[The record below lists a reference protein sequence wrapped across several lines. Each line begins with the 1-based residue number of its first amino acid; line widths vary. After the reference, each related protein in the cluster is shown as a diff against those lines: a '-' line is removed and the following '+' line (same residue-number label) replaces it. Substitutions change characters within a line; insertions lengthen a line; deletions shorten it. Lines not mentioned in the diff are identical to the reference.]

1 MLKKLLCSA
10 SCLLLGLTA
19 LSAQEDLAGK
29 IALLQSRGAAWLLS
43 RQDDNGAWLSQSGQP
58 ALTALVCLGIYDSP
72 EFAGPE
78 VKAKMNR
85 ALDYIITQAKSD
97 GGIYGTGGRR
107 GGPGG
112 QRGGPG
118 SQRGGP
124 GGRPAGSAAAGPS
137 QPSPGSYS
145 VYNTAIC
152 LLALAK
158 YNRPQDLEISRKAR
172 AYLLDSQSR
181 AGASGGIGYGRSQR
195 ADLSNTA
202 WSLEALKATDH
213 LDREPFSSDPQQARQ
228 AELAW
233 DKALQFISMCQ
244 NLSATNQSAWVKSA
258 PEEDRGGFIYC
269 PEDAQKAEA
278 GSPPLRSYGSMTYA
292 GIKSMIYAEVAKDDV
307 RMQSAFEWVKK
318 YYTLEENPGTGASGY
333 YYYLHTFGKT
343 LTLFQA
349 QTITDRQGREHDWRR
364 ELVDKLAATQK
375 PDGSWY
381 NDQSGRWMENIPEL
395 STAYCLMTL
404 GTVK

>member
-1 MLKKLLCSA
+1 MLKKILCST
-10 SCLLLGLTA
+10 SCLLLCLAA
-19 LSAQEDLAGK
+19 LSAQDDLADK
-29 IALLQSRGAAWLLS
+29 IAQLQSRGAAWLLA
-43 RQDDNGAWLSQSGQP
+43 RQEDNGAWLSQSGQP
-58 ALTALVCLGIYDSP
+58 AMTALACLGIYDSP
-72 EFAGPE
+72 EYARPE
-78 VKAKMNR
+78 VKTKMNR
-85 ALDYIITQAKSD
+85 ALDYITAQAKSD
-97 GGIYGTGGRR
+97 GGIYGVGRQR

-112 QRGGPG
+112 PGGKRGGP
-118 SQRGGP
+118 GGP
-124 GGRPAGSAAAGPS
+124 GGRPAGAAGHP
-137 QPSPGSYS
+137 QPAPGSYL
-145 VYNTAIC
+145 VYNTSIC

-158 YNRPQDLEISRKAR
+158 YNRPQDLEICRKAR
-172 AYLLDSQSR
+172 VFLLDSQNR
-181 AGASGGIGYGRSQR
+181 ADAASGGIGYGRNQR

-202 WSLEALKATDH
+202 WTLEALKATDH

-233 DKALQFISMCQ
+233 DKALQFVSMCQ

-269 PEDAQKAEA
+269 PEDALKAES

-307 RMQSAFEWVKK
+307 RMQSAFDWVKK
-318 YYTLEENPGTGASGY
+318 YYTLEENPGTGASGF

-343 LTLFQA
+343 LTLFQEP
-349 QTITDRQGREHDWRR
+349 TITDSQGREHDWRR
-364 ELVDKLAATQK
+364 ELVNKLAATQK